1 VQGFLDRLTQLILVV
16 ANPLWQDV
24 IDDTPVVGIALFH
37 SEHDAVAPVITY
49 IYRKERIGVAGYAAE
64 VELFKTVVD
73 LDQLGEMDV
82 LGEM

>member
-1 VQGFLDRLTQLILVV
+1 MQGFLDGLTELVLVV
-16 ANPLWQDV
+16 AYPLWQDV
-24 IDDTPVVGIALFH
+24 INDTPVVGIALLH
-37 SEHDAVAPVITY
+37 TEHDAVAPVVANVY
-49 IYRKERIGVAGYAAE
+49 GKERIGVAGYAAE